1 MKKLFITLVLMI
13 SFGAAMAQQ
22 IDSTSIN
29 ETIRKIGT
37 ASTKSTPQPTTQS
50 TAQNAPATEKP
61 AQYERAQWFTIGAKI
76 GYNITLEH
84 DKVKDLYSLHTGMR
98 HGGSTGIYMRLG
110 TNVFCQPEVLYTF
123 AIYDEKRNF
132 SGDTLSRD
140 MQTHTI
146 DVPVLLGYS
155 PICSETFKFRILL
168 GPRFAFNVNK
178 SDKYNNVPTTQEGI
192 AVSMNKG
199 RLGLDCGIGFDFWR
213 ISLDLRYIL
222 MEDIFKCQ
230 YLDSESGAWKKA
242 QFWVS
247 TFNVSLGYNIWGNN
261 MPSKKKQKYDPTAYD
276 FFKKKQ

>member
-1 MKKLFITLVLMI
+1 MKKLFITLVLMV